1 MASIPNP
8 AWSPDPA
15 HAEAS
20 DGVVAENWPAER
32 AALLREVQHLRA
44 SLAAQTAEQLRHQTI
59 LDRMPG
65 ALAYWDAD
73 LCLRYM
79 NPYLVRHWAHKGPG
93 LIGQHITQVL
103 SPEGWARTRPYVHAA
118 LEGRASTCEH
128 VEHGLTAHV
137 SYTPDMA
144 GGVVRGFIVMALD
157 VTELKQAKAA
167 AEAASRAKSE
177 FLASMSHEIRTP
189 LNAIIGFA
197 QMGALQHESQPGAAQ
212 AFDRILHAGQHL
224 LTLLN
229 DVLDYSKIE
238 AGKLSLHP
246 AELDLPE
253 LLERTLALVQPPAQI
268 KGLRLVLHSPA
279 NLPRRWWADG
289 LRLGQ
294 ILLNLLSNAV
304 KFTDQGEV
312 RLHVEPLPHGLRV
325 TVQDTGPGLDA
336 DMRQRL
342 FQPFEQGEHSRRL
355 TGGTGLG
362 LSICKQLVD
371 LMGGRIELDEQVT
384 SGSAF
389 VVTLPLQALDAVIEP
404 AVDLCDTRP
413 RVSDPGARANP
424 APEPVSNAMSGLR
437 ILVAEDHRVNQIL
450 LTQFLAALG
459 AEVDCRDDGEAAVD
473 AVRQGGP
480 GAYHLVLCDVDMPV
494 LDGCAA
500 ARLMQQLDP
509 GLPILGLTA
518 HALDDARDRTHAAGM
533 VDHITKPF
541 LFDDLRDRVLR
552 HARR

>member
-1 MASIPNP
+1 HRASHRPAKTPN
-8 AWSPDPA
+8 
-15 HAEAS
+15 
-20 DGVVAENWPAER
+20 R
-32 AALLREVQHLRA
+32 AA
-44 SLAAQTAEQLRHQTI
+44 S
-59 LDRMPG
+59 
-65 ALAYWDAD
+65 
-73 LCLRYM
+73 
-79 NPYLVRHWAHKGPG
+79 
-93 LIGQHITQVL
+93 
-103 SPEGWARTRPYVHAA
+103 
-118 LEGRASTCEH
+118 
-128 VEHGLTAHV
+128 
-137 SYTPDMA
+137 
-144 GGVVRGFIVMALD
+144 GGVTAGF
-157 VTELKQAKAA
+157 
-167 AEAASRAKSE
+167 R
-177 FLASMSHEIRTP
+177 
-189 LNAIIGFA
+189 IIGFA
-197 QMGALQHESQPGAAQ
+197 QMGVLQHEHQPGAAQ

-238 AGKLSLHP
+238 AGKLTLHP

-279 NLPRRWWADG
+279 DLPRRWWADG

-304 KFTDQGEV
+304 KFTEQGEV
-312 RLHVEPLPHGLRV
+312 RLHVERLPHGLRF

-342 FQPFEQGEHSRRL
+342 FQPFEQGEHSRRRA
-355 TGGTGLG
+355 GGTGLG

-371 LMGGRIELDEQVT
+371 LMGGDIALDERVHP
-384 SGSAF
+384 GSAF
-389 VVTLPLQALDAVIEP
+389 VVSLPLQAL
-404 AVDLCDTRP
+404 
-413 RVSDPGARANP
+413 SDVPPLQPDSDMSLP
-424 APEPVSNAMSGLR
+424 APVSGVLSGLR

-450 LTQFLAALG
+450 LTQFLVALG

-500 ARLMQQLDP
+500 AGLMHQLDP
-509 GLPILGLTA
+509 SLPILGLTA
-518 HALDDARDRTHAAGM
+518 HALDDARERTQAAGM

>member
-1 MASIPNP
+1 MTSIPNP
-8 AWSPDPA
+8 ARSPDPA

-20 DGVVAENWPAER
+20 DGVAAEDWPAER

-197 QMGALQHESQPGAAQ
+197 QMGVLQHEHQPGAAQ

-238 AGKLSLHP
+238 AGKLTLHP

-279 NLPRRWWADG
+279 DLPRRWWADG

-304 KFTDQGEV
+304 KFTEQGEV
-312 RLHVEPLPHGLRV
+312 RLHVERLPHGLRF

-342 FQPFEQGEHSRRL
+342 FQPFEQGEHSRRRA
-355 TGGTGLG
+355 GGTGLG

-371 LMGGRIELDEQVT
+371 LMGGDIALDERVHP
-384 SGSAF
+384 GSAF
-389 VVTLPLQALDAVIEP
+389 VVSLPLQAL
-404 AVDLCDTRP
+404 
-413 RVSDPGARANP
+413 SDVPPLQPDSDMSLP
-424 APEPVSNAMSGLR
+424 APVSGVLSGLR

-450 LTQFLAALG
+450 LTQFLVALG

-500 ARLMQQLDP
+500 AGLMHQLDP
-509 GLPILGLTA
+509 SLPILGLTA
-518 HALDDARDRTHAAGM
+518 HALDDARERTQAAGM

>member
-8 AWSPDPA
+8 AWGPDPA
-15 HAEAS
+15 RAGSSEAPLAA
-20 DGVVAENWPAER
+20 DWPAER

-44 SLAAQTAEQLRHQTI
+44 SLAAQTAEQVRHQTI

-65 ALAYWDAD
+65 AVAYWDAD

-144 GGVVRGFIVMALD
+144 SGVVRGFIVMALD

-197 QMGALQHESQPGAAQ
+197 QMGALQHETQPSAAK

-253 LLERTLALVQPPAQI
+253 LLERTLALVQPQAQA
-268 KGLRLVLHSPA
+268 KGLRLELHSPA
-279 NLPRRWWADG
+279 DLPRRWWADG

-304 KFTDQGEV
+304 KFTDLGEV
-312 RLHVEPLPHGLRV
+312 RLRVERLPHGLRF
-325 TVQDTGPGLDA
+325 TVRDTGPGLDA

-342 FQPFEQGEHSRRL
+342 FQPFEQGEHSRRRA
-355 TGGTGLG
+355 GGTGLG

-371 LMGGRIELDEQVT
+371 LMDGDIALDEQV
-384 SGSAF
+384 SPGSAF
-389 VVTLPLQALDAVIEP
+389 VVSLPLQALGGVVPRQSEGVMSLP
-404 AVDLCDTRP
+404 A
-413 RVSDPGARANP
+413 A
-424 APEPVSNAMSGLR
+424 APESGVMSGLR

-459 AEVDCRDDGEAAVD
+459 AQVECRDDGEAAVD
-473 AVRQGGP
+473 AVRQAGE

-500 ARLMQQLDP
+500 ARLIRQIDP

-518 HALDDARDRTHAAGM
+518 HALDDARERTQAAGM
-533 VDHITKPF
+533 ADHITKPF

>member
-8 AWSPDPA
+8 AWGPDPA
-15 HAEAS
+15 RAGSSEDPLAA
-20 DGVVAENWPAER
+20 DWPAER

-44 SLAAQTAEQLRHQTI
+44 SLAAQTAEQVRHQTI

-65 ALAYWDAD
+65 AVAYWDAD

-79 NPYLVRHWAHKGPG
+79 NPYLVRHLAHKGPA

-144 GGVVRGFIVMALD
+144 SGVVRGFIVMALD

-197 QMGALQHESQPGAAQ
+197 QMGALQHETQPSAAK

-253 LLERTLALVQPPAQI
+253 LLERTLALVQPQAQA
-268 KGLRLVLHSPA
+268 KGLRLELHSPVD
-279 NLPRRWWADG
+279 LPRRWWADG

-304 KFTDQGEV
+304 KFTDLGEV
-312 RLHVEPLPHGLRV
+312 RLRVERLPHGLRF
-325 TVQDTGPGLDA
+325 TVRDTGPGLDA

-342 FQPFEQGEHSRRL
+342 FQPFEQGEHSRRRA
-355 TGGTGLG
+355 GGTGLG

-371 LMGGRIELDEQVT
+371 LMDGDIALDEQV
-384 SGSAF
+384 SPGSAF
-389 VVTLPLQALDAVIEP
+389 VVSLPLQALGGVVPRQSEGVMSLP
-404 AVDLCDTRP
+404 A
-413 RVSDPGARANP
+413 A
-424 APEPVSNAMSGLR
+424 APESGVMSGLR

-459 AEVDCRDDGEAAVD
+459 AQVECRDDGEAAVD
-473 AVRQGGP
+473 AVRQAGE

-500 ARLMQQLDP
+500 ARLIRQIDP

-518 HALDDARDRTHAAGM
+518 HALDDARERTQAAGM
-533 VDHITKPF
+533 ADHITKPF

>member
-8 AWSPDPA
+8 AWSPDPP
-15 HAEAS
+15 HAKAS
-20 DGVVAENWPAER
+20 DGVAAEDWPAER

-44 SLAAQTAEQLRHQTI
+44 SLAAQTAEQVRHQTI

-197 QMGALQHESQPGAAQ
+197 QMGVLQHEHQPGAVQ

-268 KGLRLVLHSPA
+268 KGLRLLLHSPA
-279 NLPRRWWADG
+279 DLPRRWWADG

-312 RLHVEPLPHGLRV
+312 RLHVERLPHGLRF

-342 FQPFEQGEHSRRL
+342 FQPFEQGEHSRRRA
-355 TGGTGLG
+355 GGTGLG

-371 LMGGRIELDEQVT
+371 LMGGDIALDERVHP
-384 SGSAF
+384 GSAF
-389 VVTLPLQALDAVIEP
+389 VVSLPLQALGDVLPLQPDSAMS
-404 AVDLCDTRP
+404 L
-413 RVSDPGARANP
+413 P
-424 APEPVSNAMSGLR
+424 APVSGVLSGLR

-500 ARLMQQLDP
+500 AGLMHQLDP
-509 GLPILGLTA
+509 SLPILGLTA
-518 HALDDARDRTHAAGM
+518 HALDDARERTQAAGM
-533 VDHITKPF
+533 LDHITKPF